1 MHVDPGSDLFL
12 LLAACPMLLLTTL
25 GRADSNPPAAV
36 SARAGDGMR
45 LRSPWVVSAVVF
57 GTIVRLWQYCLNRSL
72 WVDEAC
78 LALNLIHRQYAEL
91 LRPLDYHQG
100 APLGFLFV
108 ERFLI
113 EHWGPSEYALRFF
126 PLLAGIA
133 SLFMFYGVARR
144 VVSHGAL
151 AVAMGLF
158 AIAPPLIYYSSELKQ
173 YSGDVAVALLLYLVA
188 LSAPAA
194 TWSYLRIAGLG
205 IIGAVVIWFSHPAVF
220 VLASIA
226 TVFIVGLVVERNW
239 KQLARF
245 ATAYVLVL
253 ASMAVVYFVSLRNLV
268 ADNYLLKYW
277 TDNFMPLPPKSVT
290 DLKWFYDAFFEFFRS
305 PVGLS
310 FAGLAA
316 LAFLVGGY
324 HLYARARDRP
334 KFWLLVLPWVFT
346 LLASSL
352 HRYPFGG
359 RLALFLVPSAI
370 MLIAEGADW
379 VRLATQ
385 REARMVGYLL
395 IGLLFIDPAV
405 YLLHH
410 FAKPHVLVTSPG
422 IMLPEEIKPALSYVR
437 AHERPTDVIYMFRDA
452 LPAYEYYSDIEHI
465 HDNNLLPGTAEGSD
479 SKDWFEDLNRLRG
492 RQVWVIFSHVNGV
505 QSDAPKYTRFYLDT
519 MGKQLDAFSSP
530 GAVAYLYD
538 LSVPGPVN
546 APPATSTAPKPQS
559 RTR

>member
-1 MHVDPGSDLFL
+1 MHVDPGSGLFL
-12 LLAACPMLLLTTL
+12 LLAVCPVLLLTTV
-25 GRADSNPPAAV
+25 GVESKPPAASDRV
-36 SARAGDGMR
+36 GDGMR
-45 LRSPWVVSAVVF
+45 LQSRWAWSAIVF
-57 GTIVRLWQYCLNRSL
+57 GIIVRIWQYGLNRSV

-108 ERFLI
+108 ERLLI
-113 EHWGPSEYALRFF
+113 EHWGPSEYTLRFF

-133 SLFMFYGVARR
+133 SLLMFYGVARR
-144 VVSHGAL
+144 VVSPGAL

-173 YSGDVAVALLLYLVA
+173 YSCDVAVALLLYLIA
-188 LSAPAA
+188 LSPPAA
-194 TWSYLRIAGLG
+194 NWSYLRIAGLG
-205 IIGAVVIWFSHPAVF
+205 LIGAVVIWFSHPAVF

-226 TVFIVGLVVERNW
+226 TVFTVLLVAERNW

-245 ATAYVLVL
+245 AAAYVLVL

-268 ADNYLLKYW
+268 ADNYLMKYW

-290 DLKWFYDAFFEFFRS
+290 DLKWFYDSFFEFFRS
-305 PVGLS
+305 PVGFS
-310 FAGLAA
+310 FAGLSA
-316 LAFLVGGY
+316 LAFIVGGH
-324 HLYARARDRP
+324 HLYARARDRT
-334 KFWLLVLPWVFT
+334 KFWLLLLPWVFA

-370 MLIAEGADW
+370 MLIAEGADR

-385 REARMVGYLL
+385 RDAWVVGYLL

-437 AHERPTDVIYMFRDA
+437 AHERPTDMIYIFRDA

-465 HDNNLLPGTAEGSD
+465 HDNNLLPGIAEGSD
-479 SKDWFEDLNRLRG
+479 SKDYVEDLGRLRG

-519 MGKQLDAFSSP
+519 MGKRLDVFSSP

-538 LSVPGPVN
+538 LSIPEPVN
-546 APPATSTAPKPQS
+546 APPAFSARPKQQS
-559 RTR
+559 RN